1 MPARTRIDFT
11 IRATT
16 LKIYENGAACAE
28 GILMVEILRHLEAWV
43 PLGS

>member
-1 MPARTRIDFT
+1 MPAQDGYRAFATRA
-11 IRATT
+11 RAKD
-16 LKIYENGAACAE
+16 LREWRCFAE